1 MARFDVVTVG
11 DLNCDL
17 VLVDLA
23 GPPVAGREVLAGSYR
38 IALGGSTAIFAGVLG
53 SLGDSVGFVG
63 LLGRDHFGD
72 LVCRSLEGHGV
83 DLGGLRRAQD
93 SQSGLTVSLVRSGDR
108 ALLTVPGSIA
118 ELRAEDVPWDYLK
131 QGRHLHVASYY
142 LQTGL
147 RPALR
152 EIFAEARRAGL
163 STSLDTGWDPCEE
176 WDWPDLAALLPS
188 VDVFLPNETEAL
200 HLTGAGD
207 TEGALTALLAA
218 GAGTVVIK
226 RGGSGAIAGRG
237 AERLQV
243 AAYPMELIDTTGAGD
258 SFDAGFI
265 HRLLHGDDLAP
276 CLAFA
281 NACGAMATRR
291 IGGAEGAP
299 SATEVSSFMKAGE
312 RTTSDSNA

>member
-1 MARFDVVTVG
+1 MKGFDVVAVG

-23 GPPVAGREVLAGSYR
+23 GPPAADREVLAGSYR
-38 IALGGSTAIFAGVLG
+38 IALGGSTAIFAGVMG
-53 SLGDSVGFVG
+53 SLGDKVGFVG
-63 LLGRDHFGD
+63 LLTQDHFGD
-72 LVCRSLEGHGV
+72 LVCRLLEGHGV

-93 SQSGLTVSLVRSGDR
+93 SQSGLTVSLVRAGDR
-108 ALLTVPGSIA
+108 ALVTVPGSIA
-118 ELRAEDVPWDYLK
+118 ELRVEDVPWDYLK

-152 EIFAEARRAGL
+152 ELFAKARRAGL
-163 STSLDTGWDPCEE
+163 STSLDTGWDPGEG
-176 WDWPDLAALLPS
+176 WDWPDLAALLPL

-207 TEGALTALLAA
+207 AEGALDSLLAA
-218 GAGTVVIK
+218 GAGTVVLK
-226 RGGSGAIAGRG
+226 RGGSGALAGRG
-237 AERLQV
+237 AERLGV
-243 AAYPMELIDTTGAGD
+243 AAYPVEVVDTTGAGD
-258 SFDAGFI
+258 SFDAGFM
-265 HRLLHGDDLAP
+265 HTFLGGGDLRS

-281 NACGAMATRR
+281 NACGAMAACR

-299 SATEVSSFMKAGE
+299 SADEVFSFMH
-312 RTTSDSNA
+312 T